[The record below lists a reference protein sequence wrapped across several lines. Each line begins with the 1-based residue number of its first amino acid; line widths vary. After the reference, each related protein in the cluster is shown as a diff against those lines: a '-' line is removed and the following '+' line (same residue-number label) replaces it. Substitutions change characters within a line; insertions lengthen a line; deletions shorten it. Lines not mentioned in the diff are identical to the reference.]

1 MHFSQYRYSAIGG
14 SYEKASYYIKH
25 SGLPRRRMSDLATLG
40 FIVIVVGVFTIVLG
54 TLFFGSRSPRDRA
67 DEEGGEDKDEDG
79 RKKTE
84 VRGGGVIFIGP
95 IPIIFGTDIRW
106 TIAAMV
112 LALVLLILGLFLTG
126 IW

>member
-1 MHFSQYRYSAIGG
+1 
-14 SYEKASYYIKH
+14 
-25 SGLPRRRMSDLATLG
+25 MSDLATLG
-40 FIVIVVGVFTIVLG
+40 FIVIVAGVITIVLA
-54 TLFFGSRSPRDRA
+54 TLFFGSRSSREGANDNDDEGDRN
-67 DEEGGEDKDEDG
+67 EDG

-84 VRGGGVIFIGP
+84 VRGGGVILIGP

-106 TIAAMV
+106 TVVAMV